1 MIKLGPFG
9 GMIPR
14 TGTRLIPD
22 TSAQSASNVKV
33 HSGELHPLRG
43 LGDAYAVSKPMP
55 PLSIFKARNGT
66 DSSAWFSWP
75 IDVDCVR
82 VPLAVDVE
90 SLFCWT
96 GDGPPKMARFTSA
109 VSGGGENYP
118 LAANELSLGIPTPQ
132 TAPTVTPSATGIGST
147 ITRGY
152 RYTFVSAANPYEQE
166 SAPSPITMADGK
178 TDDTWALAL
187 LDEVPAN
194 SGVGTAAYGTATTF
208 TATAS
213 ARHWL
218 RVGDEVILSDVTPA
232 VLVTATVTE
241 IPTASTFKV
250 AGNYATAV
258 SWARKTPWNT
268 AGMVKRV
275 YRTTGTTGAWQ
286 LVNETGLSAATTT
299 YDDTLGDADIAGD
312 DLITEG
318 WIPPPVGLIAL
329 CVHPSGSLLG
339 ISGNLLCASEPHQPH
354 AWPVIYQLA
363 SNYNGVGM
371 ACFGSSVVMATDGE
385 PFVATGTEPASMS
398 GDNIQGASP
407 CLAKRSIVS
416 TGDSVLYSSKH
427 GLIQVGSSGLR
438 IFTDQF
444 YTQEKWEELNPASMV
459 CEIAGGRLYIGYTN
473 QSGTNQ
479 MLMIDGPILIPI
491 SVAAE
496 ELYADPSTGELYVAT
511 ADGIRLF
518 DAPGVV
524 VLPGS
529 WRSKDFVMPYPVNMG
544 AAKIDFDLAVDP
556 AQQAATLAAIAAA
569 EAENVLILAAGNAN
583 GSMNSG
589 YIGAKVLHGADFV
602 DVPADPANNT
612 ITFNLY
618 AAGVLKASRVVS
630 SQKAFKLPGSY
641 KVDVYSIEVI
651 TQCVVKEIRVAETKE
666 QLRQG

>member
-14 TGTRLIPD
+14 TGNRLIPD

-33 HSGELHPLRG
+33 HSGELHPLHG

-96 GDGPPKMARFTSA
+96 GDGPPKMARYTSA

-118 LAANELSLGIPTPQ
+118 LADNELSLGIPAPQ

-147 ITRGY
+147 VTRGY

-194 SGVGTAAYGTATTF
+194 SGVGTAAYGTDTTF
-208 TATAS
+208 TNAAS

-218 RVGDEVILSDVTPA
+218 RVGDEVILSDVSPA
-232 VLVTATVTE
+232 VLVTATVTA
-241 IPTASTFKV
+241 IPTPHSFKV
-250 AGNYATAV
+250 SGDYSAAV
-258 SWARKTPWNT
+258 SWERKTPWNT

-275 YRTTGTTGAWQ
+275 YRTTGTTGSWQ

-299 YDDTLGDADIAGD
+299 YDDTLSDADIAGD

-318 WIPPPVGLIAL
+318 WIPPPVGLKAL

-339 ISGNLLCASEPHQPH
+339 IAGNLLCASEPHQPH

-363 SNYNGVGM
+363 SNYNGVGL

-398 GDNIQGASP
+398 GDNIQGTFP
-407 CLAKRSIVS
+407 CLSKRSVVS
-416 TGDSVLYSSKH
+416 TGDSVLYASKH
-427 GLIQVGSSGLR
+427 GQIQVGAGGLR

-444 YTQEKWEELNPASMV
+444 YTREKWEELNPETMV
-459 CEIAGGRLYIGYTN
+459 CEIAGGRLYISYTN
-473 QSGTNQ
+473 QSGTRQ
-479 MLMIDGPILIPI
+479 MLMIEGPVLIPVSI
-491 SVAAE
+491 AAE
-496 ELYADPSTGELYVAT
+496 EIYADPSTGELYIGT
-511 ADGIRLF
+511 AEGIQLF
-518 DAPGVV
+518 DAPDVV
-524 VLPGS
+524 VLPGA

-544 AAKIDFDLAVDP
+544 AAKIDFDLAVDV
-556 AQQAATLAAIAAA
+556 AQQAAVLAAIAAA
-569 EAENVLILAAGNAN
+569 EADNAAIMATGNAH
-583 GSMNSG
+583 GSINSSQ
-589 YIGAKVLHGADFV
+589 INSRFLHGADFV
-602 DVPADPANNT
+602 DVPAAPAANT
-612 ITFNLY
+612 VTLNLY
-618 AAGVLKASRVVS
+618 AGGVLKASRVVS
-630 SQKAFKLPGSY
+630 SKKAFRLPAKY
-641 KVDVYSIEVI
+641 KADVYSIEVI
-651 TQCVVKEIRVAETKE
+651 TQCVVKEIRIAETME